1 MKNKLLWILFFLS
14 PLLISCNVSKKVV
27 EEHRKELST
36 YEDKIVVL
44 SDELVREKSA
54 VSRLATENSEILE
67 KYTNLEQINTKLL
80 EQIEVNEVVEQYGAS
95 GEIISRKTTNTS
107 SKKESSDNSSKMA
120 LFESKNNV
128 SRLETE
134 LIETEKKLEAQT
146 KINTELKQ
154 TIKIKE
160 DSLSKTKTHANRVA
174 IFIVA
179 LLLVLVSLFG
189 LYMRLSRK

>member
-80 EQIEVNEVVEQYGAS
+80 EQIEVNEVVEQYSAS

-120 LFESKNNV
+120 LFESENNV

-146 KINTELKQ
+146 KINAELKQ

-174 IFIVA
+174 IFIVV